1 MMRITL
7 VFLFLVSLP
16 SFAATSNGSWLGTF
30 TKKKINSQ
38 SFYWAETQLR
48 YDLSSGEMGQ
58 LLYRF
63 GYLRLLNT
71 LPGEGGA
78 LYGYIQTGSTK
89 EHRLT
94 AQYASKLPQLGENH
108 FSTRIRLE
116 HRILED
122 NQKQSQRF
130 RVLVRGDRSLDKDNK
145 IVIWDEV
152 FININDN
159 TWAGKTLDR
168 NRLFIGARRTFKNY
182 NIEFGYLNQYV
193 TNRDDKQTQHILV
206 GYFNF

>member
-1 MMRITL
+1 MRITL
-7 VFLFLVSLP
+7 LLLFLVSLP
-16 SFAATSNGSWLGTF
+16 SYALTSNGSWLGTF

-63 GYLRLLNT
+63 GYLRSLDS
-71 LPGEGGA
+71 LPGEWGA
-78 LYGYIQTGSTK
+78 LYGYIQTGVAK

-94 AQYASKLPQLGENH
+94 AQYTSKFPQIGSIHL
-108 FSTRIRLE
+108 STRIRLE
-116 HRILED
+116 HRILE
-122 NQKQSQRF
+122 NIQAQSQRF
-130 RVLVRGDRSLDKDNK
+130 RVLIRGDWNLDKEYK
-145 IVIWDEV
+145 IVSWDEV
-152 FININDN
+152 FINTNDN
-159 TWAGKTLDR
+159 TWVGKTFDR
-168 NRLFIGARRTFKNY
+168 NRLFIGARRTFENY

-193 TNRDDKQTQHILV
+193 TNREDKQTQHILV